1 MQKQDDG
8 QWHPVA
14 FRSSSMQPAERNYE
28 IYDREMLAVID
39 ALKDWRSFLEGAPE
53 PFEIITDHSNLEFWR
68 TAQDLSRR
76 QARWALWLSRFD
88 FRMVHKSGKS
98 NTQADALSR
107 MPNHQ
112 VSDGEDNRQQTVL
125 RPEHFIRAA
134 ALLLRN
140 PLEDQI
146 RQASQ

>member
-1 MQKQDDG
+1 
-8 QWHPVA
+8 
-14 FRSSSMQPAERNYE
+14 MQPAERNYE

-112 VSDGEDNRQQTVL
+112 VSDGEDNQQ
-125 RPEHFIRAA
+125 
-134 ALLLRN
+134 
-140 PLEDQI
+140 
-146 RQASQ
+146 